1 MTTDASN
8 QGLGAVLQQGPIG
21 KDLPIAY
28 ASRSLNNTESH
39 YTTSEKELLAI
50 VWATKYFRPYLYG
63 RKFKIVTDQKS
74 LVWVMNVRD
83 PGSRLMGWRIQLT
96 EYDYEIA
103 CKSGIQS
110 TNADTLS
117 RIGNEQKEIP
127 DDKVRKQILYEFHD
141 SPMGGHRGMNKTY
154 RAISSQYTW
163 PKMRRE
169 VEQYVKQCKSC
180 QVNKI
185 LTPKNKAPIQITT
198 TAERPFEKCYL
209 DVVGPLPVMLQG
221 NTYILTFQ
229 DNLSK
234 YVVADP
240 IEKQDVETVAR
251 AFVEKMVLLYGTPQ
265 VSQTDQGANVM
276 SEVFKNTCNLLKM
289 KKIQS
294 TALHPEFQGGIERSH
309 RVMAEYLRH
318 YVSEEETDWDSWV
331 PFATYVYNTIHHSAT
346 SLTPFELLFG
356 RPSTLP
362 SALKKPPEPKHNY
375 DDYASELKGRLQT
388 VHQEAHRNLIDSK
401 GKSKGR
407 YDKTAGQNKL
417 QVGDKVLLF
426 DETARRGRSRKL
438 SAQWIGPYTIT
449 DMDKVNATIARERK
463 SVKVHINRLKPFH

>member
-1 MTTDASN
+1 
-8 QGLGAVLQQGPIG
+8 
-21 KDLPIAY
+21 
-28 ASRSLNNTESH
+28 
-39 YTTSEKELLAI
+39 
-50 VWATKYFRPYLYG
+50 
-63 RKFKIVTDQKS
+63 
-74 LVWVMNVRD
+74 
-83 PGSRLMGWRIQLT
+83 
-96 EYDYEIA
+96 
-103 CKSGIQS
+103 
-110 TNADTLS
+110 
-117 RIGNEQKEIP
+117 
-127 DDKVRKQILYEFHD
+127 
-141 SPMGGHRGMNKTY
+141 
-154 RAISSQYTW
+154 
-163 PKMRRE
+163 
-169 VEQYVKQCKSC
+169 
-180 QVNKI
+180 
-185 LTPKNKAPIQITT
+185 
-198 TAERPFEKCYL
+198 
-209 DVVGPLPVMLQG
+209 MLQG

-362 SALKKPPEPKHNY
+362 SALKKPPEPRYNY

-449 DMDKVNATIARERK
+449 DMDKVNATIARGRK
-463 SVKVHINRLKPFH
+463 SVKVHINQLKPFY